1 MLIGSLPATCA
12 RRYPK
17 KAAVVSPGK
26 TISFSEFNS
35 RVDLLLDSLI
45 SRGLKKS
52 DKIAVLSRNNAEVIE
67 IMFACAKGG
76 FIYVPINFRLSPPE
90 LKFVIND
97 AAVQLLFVSRD
108 FLSSIDIV
116 RKELSCSA
124 IFDLDSEY
132 ESFLQSGEGREHE
145 VDVNPSDIFAI
156 FYTSGTTSGPKG
168 VVLTQENFMS
178 AALNHLIA
186 YQLAPDDV
194 CCHVMP
200 FYHTME
206 ASMVIC
212 QFYVGGT
219 NYIPD
224 QFTGD
229 GFWQDVKDYGIT
241 NITLVYT
248 MLTDMLDAFEGGNYQ
263 KGSLR
268 TLSAGGQSVPVDII
282 RRTHRVL
289 GSNMLFQVYGLTEAS
304 PLLTYLPRSEMIL
317 EGEASRRLG
326 SIGKEMF
333 TCHVRVVNDQ
343 DEDIEPGQ
351 FGEIIAQGPNIMQ
364 GYWHR
369 PKETEEALRGG
380 WLRTGDVA
388 TVDSDGYIY
397 IVDRKKDLIISGGEN
412 ISPREVEE
420 VIYQHPKVRECS
432 VIGVPDDRWG
442 EQVRAIV
449 VLRPGETLSEI
460 DLISF
465 CKDRL
470 ARYKMPKSVIFIDQ
484 LPKDPVGK
492 IQKRI
497 LRDSYSNV

>member
-1 MLIGSLPATCA
+1 MLIGSLPAICA

-17 KAAVVSPGK
+17 KAAVISPGK
-26 TISFSEFNS
+26 TISFSEFNG
-35 RVDLLLDSLI
+35 RVNSLLDSLI
-45 SRGLKKS
+45 SRGLKKG

-67 IMFACAKGG
+67 IMFACAKAGL
-76 FIYVPINFRLSPPE
+76 IYVPINFRLASPE

-97 AAVQLLFVSRD
+97 ASVQLLFVSGD
-108 FLSSIDIV
+108 FLPSIDVI
-116 RKELSCSA
+116 REELSCRD
-124 IFDLDSEY
+124 IYNLESEY
-132 ESFLQSGEGREHE
+132 EVLLRSGKAEDREL
-145 VDVNPSDIFAI
+145 DVKPSDIFAI

-168 VVLTQENFMS
+168 VVLTQENFLS
-178 AALNHLIA
+178 AVLNHVIA

-212 QFYVGGT
+212 HFYVGGS

-229 GFWQDVKDYGIT
+229 GFWKEVSDYGIT

-248 MLTDMLDAFEGGNYQ
+248 MLTDILDAFERGDYQ
-263 KGSLR
+263 KGALR

-282 RRTHRVL
+282 RRTDRVL

-304 PLLTYLPRSEMIL
+304 PLLTYLPRSEMVL

-333 TCHVRVVNDQ
+333 SCYVRVVDEQ
-343 DEDIEPGQ
+343 DKDIEPGQ
-351 FGEIIAQGPNIMQ
+351 FGEIIARGPNVMQ

-369 PKETEEALRGG
+369 SEETEEALRGG

-432 VIGVPDDRWG
+432 VIGIPDDRWG

-449 VLRPGETLSEI
+449 VLRPDETLEESE
-460 DLISF
+460 LLSF
-465 CKDRL
+465 CKARL
-470 ARYKMPKSVIFIDQ
+470 AKYKMPKSIVFVDQ

-497 LRDSYSNV
+497 LRESYSNM